1 MKSNNTKS
9 NNSVKAEYSYDNYM
23 IELERLK
30 NENAGLIEERDR
42 LNAAL
47 EKEREKAAEFDE
59 MRERADKW
67 DILNST
73 GITKQIRGILKNMD
87 YALIECSALQ
97 QLVINAADEDCECD
111 KIQDIA
117 SIRCATKRLMDITHD
132 IFFCKDELN
141 EILG

>member
-1 MKSNNTKS
+1 MESNKTKS
-9 NNSVKAEYSYDNYM
+9 NNSVKAEHSFDNYM
-23 IELERLK
+23 MELERLK
-30 NENAGLIEERDR
+30 NENAALKAECNS

-47 EKEREKAAEFDE
+47 EEERVRSAGIDAIRD
-59 MRERADKW
+59 RADKW
-67 DILNST
+67 DIINST
-73 GITKQIRGILKNMD
+73 GITKQIRDILKNMD
-87 YALIECSALQ
+87 YALIECSVLQ

-111 KIQDIA
+111 KLQDIA

>member
-30 NENAGLIEERDR
+30 NENAALKAECNS

-47 EKEREKAAEFDE
+47 EEERVRSAGIDAIRD
-59 MRERADKW
+59 RADKW
-67 DILNST
+67 DIINST
-73 GITKQIRGILKNMD
+73 GITKQIRDILKNMD
-87 YALIECSALQ
+87 YALIECSVLQ